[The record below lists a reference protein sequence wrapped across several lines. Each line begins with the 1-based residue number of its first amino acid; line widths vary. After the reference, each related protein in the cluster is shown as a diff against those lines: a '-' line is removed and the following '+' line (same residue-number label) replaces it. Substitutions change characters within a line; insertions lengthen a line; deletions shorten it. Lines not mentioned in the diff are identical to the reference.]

1 LGFPQNLHNIRSAGM
16 SGPANFFE
24 RSSEAHYSRWHML
37 ADTPSNSDA
46 PVILL
51 IDDEESIRQV
61 LSLALEFEGFRV
73 FTASNGQ
80 EGIEL
85 LSRMPRPCLILL
97 DLMMPVLDG
106 WGFMEALAKKP
117 AYAGIP
123 VAIITAFSERANG
136 IRSVALLQK
145 PVELDQLFD
154 LARRY
159 SPPQLKMTG

>member
-1 LGFPQNLHNIRSAGM
+1 
-16 SGPANFFE
+16 
-24 RSSEAHYSRWHML
+24 ML

-61 LSLALEFEGFRV
+61 LSLALEFEGFQV
-73 FTASNGQ
+73 VTASNGQ

-85 LSRMPRPCLILL
+85 LSRIPRPCLILL

-106 WGFMEALAKKP
+106 WGFMEALEKKP
-117 AYAGIP
+117 EYAGIP

-145 PVELDQLFD
+145 PVELDQLFE
-154 LARRY
+154 LVRRY